1 MLKYGVNLQKMLY
14 FLSLFKKISA
24 HKRFIHWLNIGNRL
38 FSGTVW
44 LSISYC
50 NQVKS
55 SSCNCPKLTL
65 SMRVFGPRNSAYA
78 FDPRQTYN
86 QCWPSPTVV
95 LLLL

>member
-24 HKRFIHWLNIGNRL
+24 HKRFIHWYYIGNGL

-55 SSCNCPKLTL
+55 FS
-65 SMRVFGPRNSAYA
+65 
-78 FDPRQTYN
+78 
-86 QCWPSPTVV
+86 
-95 LLLL
+95 

>member
-14 FLSLFKKISA
+14 FLSLFKKIE
-24 HKRFIHWLNIGNRL
+24 HIRGLFIGTKYRGSRL

-55 SSCNCPKLTL
+55 SS
-65 SMRVFGPRNSAYA
+65 
-78 FDPRQTYN
+78 
-86 QCWPSPTVV
+86 
-95 LLLL
+95 

>member
-1 MLKYGVNLQKMLY
+1 MRKYGVNLQKMLY

-24 HKRFIHWLNIGNRL
+24 HKRFIPLVLNIGNRL

-55 SSCNCPKLTL
+55 SS
-65 SMRVFGPRNSAYA
+65 
-78 FDPRQTYN
+78 
-86 QCWPSPTVV
+86 
-95 LLLL
+95 

>member
-1 MLKYGVNLQKMLY
+1 MLKYGVNQQKMLY

-24 HKRFIHWLNIGNRL
+24 HKRFVLNIGNRL

-55 SSCNCPKLTL
+55 SS
-65 SMRVFGPRNSAYA
+65 
-78 FDPRQTYN
+78 
-86 QCWPSPTVV
+86 
-95 LLLL
+95 

>member
-24 HKRFIHWLNIGNRL
+24 HLNIGNRL

-55 SSCNCPKLTL
+55 SS
-65 SMRVFGPRNSAYA
+65 
-78 FDPRQTYN
+78 
-86 QCWPSPTVV
+86 
-95 LLLL
+95 